1 MTGSGLELPVI
12 SAGGVVRFV
21 SRMVAIACLA
31 GAVSSQLYAQQDESG
46 AGDVTTQDTGTV
58 SDEEEEEDKVRVEE
72 NIFIPSEEIS
82 QDNAVPFP
90 VDI

>member
-1 MTGSGLELPVI
+1 MAGSGLKMPVT
-12 SAGGVVRFV
+12 SVVRVMFSLV
-21 SRMVAIACLA
+21 VVACLA
-31 GAVSSQLYAQQDESG
+31 GSVTSPLYAQQDENA
-46 AGDVTTQDTGTV
+46 AGEVATQDTG
-58 SDEEEEEDKVRVEE
+58 SAGDEEEEEDEVRIEE